1 MQSRVSILRFDTTSP
16 NLTTHS
22 RRLGIKDK
30 KESVGLA
37 DEESCAVKAINLILI
52 DGDTGRS
59 SIAAFSRFV
68 NSKYSIPRCMKQDN
82 RIL

>member
-16 NLTTHS
+16 NLSTHFRS
-22 RRLGIKDK
+22 LGIKDK

-52 DGDTGRS
+52 DGDTGRY
-59 SIAAFSRFV
+59 SIAFSRFV

-82 RIL
+82 RIP